1 MLILSN
7 FKQLYDG
14 TQPNRAAVHAGMDV
28 HIDTATGRIQQVR
41 PHESA
46 LRVGEAH
53 TLVDCSAYT
62 ATPGLIDCH
71 GHITVLGLDGPAMD
85 TMLGGSALVYVEKIL
100 HTTLVDGGVTTMR
113 DIGGATQL
121 MKRLVDEGLLI
132 GPRLKIA
139 ICMLSTT
146 GGHADFRGPD
156 RCHGELSRLWPEA
169 PGRPSSIVDGP
180 WECRKRVREIAACG
194 ADLIKICASP
204 GVASPSDALEHR
216 DFTGEEIAA
225 IADEAGARGLKV
237 AAHAHSRSGIELAI
251 EHGVQDIQ
259 HISFM
264 DEALVEKAHA
274 RGCTVTPTSWVM
286 YELPE
291 ARGLS
296 PFVME
301 KVKRVA
307 EVHSQAVQFAAQGG
321 LKILA
326 GTDPVLPRMHGR
338 NYMEL
343 VALVRD
349 GLSPL
354 AAWHAGTGLAAQ
366 QIGQPDAGTLVAGQ
380 RADLL
385 LCKGDVLARPELLDQ
400 GALVEV
406 VKDGLGHRNG
416 VPGIP
421 QRDFRHTVRAA
432 LGAQVPESAS

>member
-7 FKQLYDG
+7 IRQLYDG
-14 TQPNRAAVHAGMDV
+14 TGPDRRAVQSGVDLHV
-28 HIDTATGRIQQVR
+28 DTARGRIEKLR
-41 PHESA
+41 PHDPG
-46 LRVGEAH
+46 LRVGDGH

-62 ATPGLIDCH
+62 VTPGLIDCH
-71 GHITVLGLDGPAMD
+71 GHITVLGLDRPAMD
-85 TMLGGSALVYVEKIL
+85 TMLGGSMLVYVEKIL

-113 DIGGATQL
+113 DIGGATHL
-121 MKRLVDEGLLI
+121 MKRLVDEGLLL

-146 GGHADFRGPD
+146 GGHADHRGPD

-180 WECRKRVREIAACG
+180 WEARKRVREIAACG

-204 GVASPSDALEHR
+204 GVASPTDALEHR
-216 DFTGEEIAA
+216 EFTAEEVEA
-225 IADEAGARGLKV
+225 ICDEAGARGLRV
-237 AAHAHSRSGIELAI
+237 AAHAHSVSGIELAI
-251 EHGVQDIQ
+251 EHGVKDIQ

-264 DEALVEKAHA
+264 DQRLVEMAHA
-274 RGCTVTPTSWVM
+274 KGCTVTPTSWV
-286 YELPE
+286 LQDLTE

-307 EVHSQAVQFAAQGG
+307 EVHSKAVQYAAQGG

-349 GLSPL
+349 GLAPL

-366 QIGQPDAGTLVAGQ
+366 QIEQTDAGTLAAGQ

-385 LCKGDVLARPELLDQ
+385 LCKGDVLAQPELLDQ

-406 VKDGLGHRNG
+406 MKDGVGHRG

-421 QRDFRHTVRAA
+421 QRDFKSTVREA
-432 LGAQVPESAS
+432 LEREVPERAS